1 MTCGEEIPEWLRNQI
16 VGMRCAGKK
25 YTEIERE
32 TIVNANTCQ
41 KSIPDGKKLEP
52 AITRLE

>member
-16 VGMRCAGKK
+16 VGMRHAGKK

-32 TIVNANTCQ
+32 TIEMSWFDLMSDRRST
-41 KSIPDGKKLEP
+41 
-52 AITRLE
+52 